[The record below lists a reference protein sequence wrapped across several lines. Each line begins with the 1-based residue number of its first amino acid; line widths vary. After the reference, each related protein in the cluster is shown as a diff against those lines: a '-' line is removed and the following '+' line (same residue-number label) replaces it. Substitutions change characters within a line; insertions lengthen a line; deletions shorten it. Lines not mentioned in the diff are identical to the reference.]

1 MDNHYQSSLESF
13 FNLLPRQLS
22 GSISPEEN
30 VELVQLLESYP
41 DLKLQAELFA
51 GMWEQEKK
59 ILPSIEVGEAYIKH
73 LLKHRSEF
81 IQNAEPE
88 RIKMLNEKVSLDH
101 GLQRGMKLKK
111 WMYVVSATL
120 LISLFISA
128 YLFYNNKQKIRSVIY
143 PNISSVTTKY
153 GNKSKVSLADGSHVW
168 LNAGSR
174 LDYNSND
181 FNKTLREVNLTGEA
195 YFDISHNPAKPFI
208 VSSGNMRIKVLGTM
222 FNVKAYPEEKHIETS
237 LIKGS
242 VEITIK
248 DRPDDIYIL
257 RPNEK
262 LVVSN
267 DGLSERLNAL
277 NAAHNAQSGR
287 ESAEMV
293 ALKKVDY
300 SPMEK
305 LVLETAWVQNKLVFR
320 SEKFSDLAKRME
332 RWYDIE
338 IRFRNS
344 GKEELKFTG
353 IFTTETIQQALKAM
367 QVVHSFNYVKEDNII
382 FID

>member
-1 MDNHYQSSLESF
+1 MDNYYQSSLERF
-13 FNLLPRQLS
+13 FSLLPRQIS
-22 GSISPEEN
+22 GSIGPEEN
-30 VELVQLLESYP
+30 AELEQILESYP
-41 DLKLQAELFA
+41 ELRLQAELFA

-59 ILPSIEVGEAYIKH
+59 VLPSIEVGEAFIRH

-81 IQNAEPE
+81 LPE
-88 RIKMLNEKVSLDH
+88 DDSEKINRAIESGTKDDGKH
-101 GLQRGMKLKK
+101 SGNMPKRK
-111 WMYVVSATL
+111 YVVFASLVMSFLVTAL
-120 LISLFISA
+120 LFN
-128 YLFYNNKQKIRSVIY
+128 YNRETFKPGKS
-143 PNISSVTTKY
+143 PHISSVFTKY
-153 GNKSKVSLADGSHVW
+153 GNKSKVSLPDGSSVW

-174 LDYNSND
+174 LEYDSND
-181 FNKTLREVNLTGEA
+181 FNKTLREVHLSGEA
-195 YFDISHNPAKPFI
+195 YFDIAHNPAKPFI

-248 DRPDDIYIL
+248 DRPDDKYIL

-262 LVVSN
+262 LVISN
-267 DGLSERLNAL
+267 NGITEMLNTL
-277 NAAHNAQSGR
+277 NTAHNSPSAR
-287 ESAEMV
+287 ESADIV

-300 SPMEK
+300 SSMEK

-332 RWYDIE
+332 RWYGIE
-338 IRFRNS
+338 IRFRNT
-344 GKEELKFTG
+344 GREELKFTG

>member
-13 FNLLPRQLS
+13 FNLLPRQIS

-30 VELVQLLESYP
+30 VELGQILESYP
-41 DLKLQAELFA
+41 DLRLQAELFA

-81 IQNAEPE
+81 IQAAEPE
-88 RIKMLNEKVSLDH
+88 RIKMSNESVSLDY
-101 GLQRGMKLKK
+101 GLLRVMTQKK
-111 WMYVVSATL
+111 WKFVVSATL
-120 LISLFISA
+120 LISLFIAA
-128 YLFYNNKQKIRSVIY
+128 YLSYNNKQTIKSSIY

-153 GNKSKVSLADGSHVW
+153 GNKSKVSLPDGSHVW

-277 NAAHNAQSGR
+277 NTAHNAPSAR
-287 ESAEMV
+287 ESADMV

-300 SPMEK
+300 SSMEK

>member
-13 FNLLPRQLS
+13 FNLIPRQIS

-30 VELVQLLESYP
+30 AELGQILESYP
-41 DLKLQAELFA
+41 DLRLQAELFA

-81 IQNAEPE
+81 FQAAEPE
-88 RIKMLNEKVSLDH
+88 RIKMLNENISLDYV
-101 GLQRGMKLKK
+101 LQRGLRQKK
-111 WMYVVSATL
+111 WKYVVSASL
-120 LISLFISA
+120 LISIFISA
-128 YLFYNNKQKIRSVIY
+128 YLFYNNKQTAKSVIY
-143 PNISSVTTKY
+143 PNLSSVTTKY
-153 GNKSKVSLADGSHVW
+153 GNKSKVSLPDGSHVW

-262 LVVSN
+262 LVVTN

-277 NAAHNAQSGR
+277 NTAHHTPSAG
-287 ESAEMV
+287 ESTDMV

-300 SPMEK
+300 SSMEK

>member
-1 MDNHYQSSLESF
+1 MENHYPFTLDRF
-13 FNLLPRQLS
+13 LTLLSRQIS

-30 VELVQLLESYP
+30 TELGHILESYP
-41 DLKLQAELFA
+41 DLSLQAELFA

-59 ILPSIEVGEAYIKH
+59 ILPSIEVREAYMRH

-81 IQNAEPE
+81 LKSGALEINNVIGEAGIPE
-88 RIKMLNEKVSLDH
+88 VDQKNVFHI
-101 GLQRGMKLKK
+101 RGKNLL
-111 WMYVVSATL
+111 YASL
-120 LISLFISA
+120 LISLIITSFFFLYYRNSHIPEKS
-128 YLFYNNKQKIRSVIY
+128 QS
-143 PNISSVTTKY
+143 ISSVITKY
-153 GNKSKVSLADGSHVW
+153 GNKSKVSLPDGSQVW

-174 LDYNSND
+174 LDYNSTA

-195 YFDISHNPAKPFI
+195 YFDIAHNPSKPFI
-208 VSSGNMRIKVLGTM
+208 VSSGNMQIKVLGTM
-222 FNVKAYPEEKHIETS
+222 FNVKAYPEEQNIETS

-248 DRPDDIYIL
+248 DRPDDKYIL

-262 LVVSN
+262 LVISN
-267 DGLSERLNAL
+267 DGTEDKTLAL
-277 NAAHNAQSGR
+277 NAAHIKKGNSENANI
-287 ESAEMV
+287 V

-300 SPMEK
+300 SSVEK
-305 LVLETAWVQNKLVFR
+305 LVLETAWVQNKFVFR

-338 IRFRNS
+338 IRFRNT
-344 GKEELKFTG
+344 GKEELMFTG

-367 QVVHSFNYVKEDNII
+367 QVVHSFNYAKEDNII

>member
-1 MDNHYQSSLESF
+1 MDKHHQSSLERF
-13 FNLLPRQLS
+13 FSLLPRQIS

-30 VELVQLLESYP
+30 VELGQILESYP
-41 DLKLQAELFA
+41 DLRLQAELFA

-59 ILPSIEVGEAYIKH
+59 ILPSIEVGEAYMRH

-81 IQNAEPE
+81 LTEGALEMDNIVDEVGKNIRGQKKGFLRKSKYFINA
-88 RIKMLNEKVSLDH
+88 S
-101 GLQRGMKLKK
+101 
-111 WMYVVSATL
+111 L
-120 LISLFISA
+120 LIALIISSFLF
-128 YLFYNNKQKIRSVIY
+128 FYNRKPLMPEKSQS
-143 PNISSVTTKY
+143 ISSVITKY
-153 GNKSKVSLADGSHVW
+153 GNKRKVSLPDGSHVW

-195 YFDISHNPAKPFI
+195 YFDIAHNPTKPFI

-222 FNVKAYPEEKHIETS
+222 FNVKAYPEEQHIETS

-248 DRPDDIYIL
+248 DRPDDKYIL

-262 LVVSN
+262 LVIAN
-267 DGLSERLNAL
+267 DGMTEMLNAL
-277 NAAHNAQSGR
+277 HTAHKTPSAR
-287 ESAEMV
+287 ESADIV

-300 SPMEK
+300 SSIEK

-332 RWYDIE
+332 RWYDIK

-367 QVVHSFNYVKEDNII
+367 QVVHSFNYVMEDNII